1 MASTMNT
8 HTITV
13 DLPRTLFES
22 VDRVARATHRSP
34 EAVIQAMLAHALPP
48 LDDVPPEEADALAAL
63 ALLEDAALW
72 QIARGE
78 LPLPVQEKIQSLLD
92 LQNQSQLSGSQQSEL
107 QSLLDEY
114 GKVMVR
120 KAHATLL
127 LARRGFQ
134 VTPQENLA

>member
-1 MASTMNT
+1 MASTMGT

-13 DLPRTLFES
+13 DLPHTLFQS
-22 VDRVARATHRSP
+22 VNRVAQATQRSP
-34 EAVIQAMLAHALPP
+34 EAVVKAMLAHALPP

-63 ALLEDAALW
+63 ALLDDAALW
-72 QIARGE
+72 QVARGQ
-78 LPLPVQEKIQSLLD
+78 LPAAVQEKMQSLFHL
-92 LQNQSQLSGSQQSEL
+92 QSQSPLSASQQAEL
-107 QSLLDEY
+107 QVLLDEY

-134 VTPQENLA
+134 VTHQE

>member
-8 HTITV
+8 HTIIV
-13 DLPRTLFES
+13 DLSPALFQS

-34 EAVIQAMLAHALPP
+34 EAVVKAMLAHALPP
-48 LDDVPPEEADALAAL
+48 LDDVAPEEADVLAAL
-63 ALLEDAALW
+63 ALLDDAALW
-72 QIARGE
+72 QVARE
-78 LPLPVQEKIQSLLD
+78 QLPSASQEKVQSLLD
-92 LQNQSQLSGSQQSEL
+92 LQSQTQLSAAQQVEL
-107 QSLLDEY
+107 QALLDEY

-134 VTPQENLA
+134 VTPQE

>member
-13 DLPRTLFES
+13 DLPHTLFES

-34 EAVIQAMLAHALPP
+34 EAVVKAMLAHALPP
-48 LDDVPPEEADALAAL
+48 LDDVPPEEADVLAAL
-63 ALLEDAALW
+63 ALLDDAALW
-72 QIARGE
+72 QVARGQL
-78 LPLPVQEKIQSLLD
+78 LPAVQEKMQSLLD
-92 LQNQSQLSGSQQSEL
+92 LQSQTQLSAAQQVEL
-107 QSLLDEY
+107 QALLDEY

-134 VTPQENLA
+134 VTPQE